1 VEDDVL
7 TIDEAA
13 VLMQNDADTVRAWIE
28 RGLPTVQRADGT
40 VGIRRADLDA
50 FLLKEGQGLARDA
63 SEA

>member
-1 VEDDVL
+1 
-7 TIDEAA
+7 
-13 VLMQNDADTVRAWIE
+13 
-28 RGLPTVQRADGT
+28 VQRADGT